1 MVLPGSVRV
10 KLEEEWKLLIW
21 EMFYLMNPSKMV
33 LILYE
38 EKKIIFTLPVVS
50 KLHNQRRV
58 LNQLSVL
65 MNTEY
70 F

>member
-1 MVLPGSVRV
+1 
-10 KLEEEWKLLIW
+10 
-21 EMFYLMNPSKMV
+21 MNPSKMV

-38 EKKIIFTLPVVS
+38 EKEIIITLSVVS

>member
-1 MVLPGSVRV
+1 M
-10 KLEEEWKLLIW
+10 W
-21 EMFYLMNPSKMV
+21 EMFCVINPSKMV
-33 LILYE
+33 LILHE

-50 KLHNQRRV
+50 KLHNQRRA

-65 MNTEY
+65 MNAEY